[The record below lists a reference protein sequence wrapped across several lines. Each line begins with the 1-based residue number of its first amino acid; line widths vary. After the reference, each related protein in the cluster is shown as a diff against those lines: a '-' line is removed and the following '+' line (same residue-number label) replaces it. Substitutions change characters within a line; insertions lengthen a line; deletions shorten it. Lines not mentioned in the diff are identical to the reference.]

1 VTEPIYLVDPTTKN
15 LTAVQPVSFSAIGI
29 KERQDL
35 EEWVI
40 NHPQVL
46 GEDLLILTSEFSGF
60 DLSKRRLDVLALD
73 KDGSLVVI
81 ELKLDAAH
89 SLADQQAIRYAAFCS
104 TMTMQDAADAL
115 SEHATCSKA
124 DAAQQILDFVDA
136 DELPELDD
144 RPRVMLAAGAFDDQ
158 ELTST
163 VLWLRTFGIDIS
175 CVELTPFSMP
185 GGDSI
190 VLVPKT
196 IIPLPEAKEYLVRV
210 EKKSAAVAE
219 GEKKLSETYKL
230 YLEFWTAFKDYCQAN
245 APHLTVPKPQPD
257 NWLFKTAGRNHIGI
271 LLSVS
276 RQKNRLGCEL
286 NIGGKSATKAFHLL
300 EQQKQDIEQEL
311 GQLQWLELPNKQACR
326 IVRFK
331 ESFDVTDVEAWKDG
345 FSWLKDQWEQIQSVF
360 GPRVKALPNLD
371 DDDETDALEED
382 D

>member
-1 VTEPIYLVDPTTKN
+1 MTEPIYLVDPATKN

-40 NHPQVL
+40 KHPEVL
-46 GEDLLILTSEFSGF
+46 GEELLILTSEFSGF
-60 DLSKRRLDVLALD
+60 DVSKRRLDVLALD

-219 GEKKLSETYKL
+219 GEEKLSETYKL
-230 YLEFWTAFKDYCQAN
+230 YLDFWTAFKDYCLSN
-245 APHLTVPKPQPD
+245 APHLTVPKPQPG
-257 NWLFKTAGRNHIGI
+257 NWLYKTAGRNHIGI

-276 RQKNRLGCEL
+276 RQKKRLGCEL
-286 NIGGKSATKAFHLL
+286 NIDGKNATKAFHLL
-300 EQQKQDIEQEL
+300 EQQKQSIEQEL
-311 GQLQWLELPNKQACR
+311 GPLQWMELPHRQACR
-326 IVRFK
+326 IVGFK
-331 ESFDVTDVEAWKDG
+331 DSFDVTDAETWEAPLA
-345 FSWLKDQWEQIQSVF
+345 WLKDRYERFLSVF
-360 GPRVKALPNLD
+360 GPRVKNLPDFDNSGD
-371 DDDETDALEED
+371 GGEVA
-382 D
+382 